1 MARDERYDL
10 LCIGGGTAGMT
21 AARAARTR
29 GASVALVEREP
40 RLGGDCTFWGCVPSK
55 SLIEVAKL
63 AHQARE
69 LSELGFGEPRIDLA
83 RVMARKDR
91 IVDGIAH
98 DERAELFEELGV
110 SVIQGEAAFQDAT
123 HVRVDGRV
131 VEAAS
136 TVIATGTDPAVPPIP
151 GLRETPHL
159 TNRTVFDVHDLPARL
174 LVLGGGAI
182 GLELGQAFSRFGSQ
196 VTIVELMDKLLFREE
211 AEAGECV
218 AAALRAEG
226 IDLRLGTKAES
237 VERGGDETVVTVS
250 RDGAT
255 EEIAA
260 DALLVA
266 IGRRPNS
273 DGLGLD
279 AAGIETDRGFVKV
292 DERLRTSAPNVYA
305 AGDIGGG
312 FLFTH
317 VASYEG
323 RIAGLNATGGKQ
335 KTDYRVVPWVTFT
348 EPEVARVGMTEAE
361 ARAEHGDDAVDVAT
375 FPMRL
380 VDRARILGEE
390 DGFVKLV
397 TLRKGPLGK
406 RTGGRLL
413 GAHVVGVKAGE
424 LLHEAVVA
432 MQTRSFTGRLAQAI
446 HAYPTTS
453 IAVQQAAAQLFPEGR
468 ALTPVD

>member
-1 MARDERYDL
+1 MAQDERYDVV
-10 LCIGGGTAGMT
+10 CIGGGTAGMT

-63 AHQARE
+63 AHRARAM
-69 LSELGFGEPRIDLA
+69 SDVGFAEPRIDLA
-83 RVMARKDR
+83 RVMDRKDR

-110 SVIQGEAAFQDAT
+110 TVIHVEAAFEDAT
-123 HVRVDGRV
+123 HVRVDGRA
-131 VEAAS
+131 VEAKATVLAS
-136 TVIATGTDPAVPPIP
+136 GTDPAVPPIP

-159 TNRTVFDVHDLPARL
+159 TNRTVFDVRELPRRL
-174 LVLGGGAI
+174 IVLGGGAI
-182 GLELGQAFSRFGSQ
+182 GLELGQAFSRFGSE
-196 VTIVELMDKLLFREE
+196 VTVVELMDTLLFREE
-211 AEAGECV
+211 PEAGETV

-226 IDLRLGTKAES
+226 IDLRLGTKAEK
-237 VERGGDETVVTVS
+237 VERRGDETVVTVS
-250 RDGAT
+250 RGEAT
-255 EEIAA
+255 EELTA

-266 IGRRPNS
+266 IGRRANS
-273 DGLGLD
+273 EGLD
-279 AAGIETDRGFVKV
+279 LEAAGVETERGFVKV
-292 DERLRTSAPNVYA
+292 DERLRSSAPTVYA

-323 RIAGLNATGGKQ
+323 RIAGFNATGGRQ

-361 ARAEHGDDAVDVAT
+361 AREKHGDDVDVAS

-390 DGFVKLV
+390 EGFVKLV
-397 TLRKGPLGK
+397 TLRKGFLGK

-413 GAHVVGVKAGE
+413 GAHVVGPKAGE

-432 MQTRSFTGRLAQAI
+432 MQAKSFTGRLAQAI
-446 HAYPTTS
+446 HAYPSTS
-453 IAVQQAAAQLFPEGR
+453 IALQQAAAQLFPEGR

>member
-1 MARDERYDL
+1 MAQDEHYDVV
-10 LCIGGGTAGMT
+10 CIGGGTAGMT

-29 GASVALVEREP
+29 GATVAIVEREP

-63 AHQARE
+63 AHQARK
-69 LSELGFGEPRIDLA
+69 LSEVGFAEPQINLA
-83 RVMARKDR
+83 RVMDRKDR
-91 IVDGIAH
+91 IVDGIAN

-110 SVIQGEAAFQDAT
+110 SVIRGEAAFEDAT

-131 VEAAS
+131 LEAGS
-136 TVIATGTDPAVPPIP
+136 TVLACGTDPAVPPIP

-159 TNRTVFDVHDLPARL
+159 TNRTVFDVRELPDRL
-174 LVLGGGAI
+174 IVLGGGAI
-182 GLELGQAFSRFGSQ
+182 GLELGQAFSRFGSR
-196 VTIVELMDKLLFREE
+196 VTVVELMDTLLFREE
-211 AEAGECV
+211 PEAGETV
-218 AAALRAEG
+218 ADALRGEG
-226 IDLRLGTKAES
+226 IDLRLGTKAEK
-237 VERGGDETVVTVS
+237 VELRGEETVVTVS
-250 RDGAT
+250 RGDET
-255 EEIAA
+255 EELAA

-266 IGRRPNS
+266 IGRRANS
-273 DGLGLD
+273 DDLNLE
-279 AAGIETDRGFVKV
+279 AAGVETERGFVTV
-292 DERLRTSAPNVYA
+292 DERLRTSAPGVYA

-323 RIAGLNATGGKQ
+323 RIAGVNATGARQ

-348 EPEVARVGMTEAE
+348 EPEVARVGMTESE
-361 ARAEHGDDAVDVAT
+361 AREKHGDAVDVAT

-397 TLRKGPLGK
+397 TLRKGRLAK

-413 GAHVVGVKAGE
+413 GAHVVGPKAGE
-424 LLHEAVVA
+424 LLHEAVIA
-432 MQTRSFTGRLAQAI
+432 MQARAFTGRLAQAI
-446 HAYPTTS
+446 HAYPSTS
-453 IAVQQAAAQLFPEGR
+453 IALQQAAAQLFPEGR